1 MKIQDSGNKNHDD
14 VEKSEPCD
22 ADTMDIDTQVNAV
35 VHTEIATSIE
45 ADAAETHSET
55 EAIMASTR
63 QVNAHPENAT
73 EVHHTSLTCI

>member
-14 VEKSEPCD
+14 VEKSESCD
-22 ADTMDIDTQVNAV
+22 VDTMDIDTQVNAV

-55 EAIMASTR
+55 EAIMASKDG
-63 QVNAHPENAT
+63 QEN
-73 EVHHTSLTCI
+73 IR